1 MRLVLD
7 EKPKEQ
13 SIDVKE
19 LYFKYCDEY
28 SSVFIEEIDD
38 DGVFIFHSLGR
49 ADYRALVE
57 DNNTS
62 LADKEEIICES
73 CVLYPENFDFE
84 NCDNAGL
91 PSRLAKSILEKSL
104 LTNPNSLQDTLHY
117 FRDKLQSS
125 INEQISCAIH
135 EAFPEFEIEEIENW
149 DIAKTCE
156 YMAKAEFILHNLRGV
171 PLNPMAQE
179 EMMPP
184 PPPKQQKKARQDAPI
199 QTQEIGEDMPYKPK
213 KELSPQQMADL
224 QRRFPD
230 INWADDNASKG
241 IKGFMHKDFDG
252 RSRIEMNTE
261 KPKTGQEWLPEAMRD
276 RFKVIGDLNEHSLD
290 HKEE

>member
-1 MRLVLD
+1 MRLRVD
-7 EKPKEQ
+7 DKPKEP

-19 LYFKYCDEY
+19 LYLQYCDEY
-28 SSVFIEEIDD
+28 SSVFIEDFGE
-38 DGVFIFHSLGR
+38 DGVFIYHSLGR
-49 ADYRALVE
+49 ADYRHLVE
-57 DNNTS
+57 DDNTS

-73 CVLYPENFDFE
+73 CVLYPQNFNFE
-84 NCDNAGL
+84 NCDSAGL
-91 PSRLAKSILEKSL
+91 PSKLAKSILEKSL
-104 LTNPNSLQDTLHY
+104 LTDPGSLQNTLHF
-117 FRDKLQSS
+117 FRDKLQNS

-135 EAFPEFEIEEIENW
+135 EAFPEFEIEEIDNW

-179 EMMPP
+179 EVEPPP
-184 PPPKQQKKARQDAPI
+184 PPPKKTRKDAPMK
-199 QTQEIGEDMPYKPK
+199 TQEIGEDNMPYKPK
-213 KELSPQQMADL
+213 KDLSPEQMADL
-224 QRRFPD
+224 QRRFPT
-230 INWADDNASKG
+230 INWADDNAAKG

-261 KPKTGQEWLPEAMRD
+261 KPRSGQEWLPEAMRS